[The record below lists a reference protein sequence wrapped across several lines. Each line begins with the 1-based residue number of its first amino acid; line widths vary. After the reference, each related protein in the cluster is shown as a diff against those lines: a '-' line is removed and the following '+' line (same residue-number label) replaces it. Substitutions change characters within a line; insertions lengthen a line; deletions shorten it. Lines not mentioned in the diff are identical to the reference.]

1 MDYFEFRTSCSTFES
16 WPLKMGMSQC
26 KVAKLAD
33 APSCLGGGEFGI
45 NVAYG
50 LTTKFSFCSIANRS
64 VGGSNPLLT
73 AEQRE
78 YRARVL
84 KSHYSCSILALFYL
98 KAC

>member
-1 MDYFEFRTSCSTFES
+1 MVYFIYYFEFKNQYSTFES
-16 WPLKMGMSQC
+16 WSWKMSTSQC

-50 LTTKFSFCSIANRS
+50 LTTKFSFCSMANRS

-73 AEQRE
+73 AIE
-78 YRARVL
+78 V
-84 KSHYSCSILALFYL
+84 
-98 KAC
+98 